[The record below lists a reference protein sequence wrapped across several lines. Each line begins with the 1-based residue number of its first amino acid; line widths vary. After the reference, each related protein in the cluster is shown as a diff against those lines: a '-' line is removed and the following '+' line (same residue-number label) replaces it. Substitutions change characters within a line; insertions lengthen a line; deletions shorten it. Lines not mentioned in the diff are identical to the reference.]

1 MWYRGCSFYSN
12 AGVSYWMPDLRMVLR
27 SHTKSG
33 SSKFFPNVLDK
44 AACLEKVIEK
54 ELRGSGERTERALVE
69 IRRD

>member
-1 MWYRGCSFYSN
+1 
-12 AGVSYWMPDLRMVLR
+12 MPDMRMVLR
-27 SHTKSG
+27 SHTKWG

-54 ELRGSGERTERALVE
+54 ELRGGGERTQRALVE